1 MHRHHHFGEH
11 PLRAFCYGRQVR
23 RSRRWLRP
31 VRAGHAGRRPRRAG
45 RHFRAG
51 RMLADGDLK
60 LIALSLLAEAPRH
73 GYDIIKALEERT
85 SGVYS
90 PSPGVV
96 YPTLTF
102 LEEAGYATSSAEGN
116 KKVFSIT
123 EAGQAHLEEN
133 REMIDHVL
141 DHLERFGRKMA
152 KARDWFGWNDDG
164 EEGGPARGEA
174 AGRSAPAEAGAT
186 PASRSP
192 RGSARCRGR
201 EACRGGR
208 DTGEHRRGAG
218 SAVPALS
225 MPLPARRPGTIE
237 EMA

>member
-1 MHRHHHFGEH
+1 MHRHHPFGERAE
-11 PLRAFCYGRQVR
+11 RAFLHMAGKFGGRGGGFG
-23 RSRRWLRP
+23 P
-31 VRAGHAGRRPRRAG
+31 FGAGMRGGGRGGPG
-45 RHFRAG
+45 DMFRAG

-60 LIALSLLAEAPRH
+60 LITLSLLAEAPRH

-85 SGVYS
+85 SGIYS

-102 LEEAGYATSSAEGN
+102 LEEAGYAISSAEGN

-123 EAGQAHLEEN
+123 EAGQAHLDEN

-164 EEGGPARGEA
+164 EEGGRH
-174 AGRSAPAEAGAT
+174 
-186 PASRSP
+186 
-192 RGSARCRGR
+192 RGR
-201 EACRGGR
+201 HEKR
-208 DTGEHRRGAG
+208 DAFRAVRHRLRA
-218 SAVPALS
+218 ALS
-225 MPLPARRPGTIE
+225 EIVDAPEDKQAQAMSILDDAAAALEALSRR
-237 EMA
+237 

>member
-1 MHRHHHFGEH
+1 MHRHHHFSEH
-11 PLRAFCYGRQVR
+11 PLRAFMHMAGKFGGRGGGFGPFGQGMR
-23 RSRRWLRP
+23 
-31 VRAGHAGRRPRRAG
+31 GGGRGGPG
-45 RHFRAG
+45 DMFRAG

-60 LIALSLLAEAPRH
+60 LITLSLLAEAPRH

-164 EEGGPARGEA
+164 EEGGRRGRHEKRDAFRAVRHRLRA
-174 AGRSAPAEAGAT
+174 ALSDIVDAPEDTQAQAMSILQDAAEAL
-186 PASRSP
+186 
-192 RGSARCRGR
+192 
-201 EACRGGR
+201 E
-208 DTGEHRRGAG
+208 
-218 SAVPALS
+218 ALS
-225 MPLPARRPGTIE
+225 RR
-237 EMA
+237 

>member
-1 MHRHHHFGEH
+1 MHRHDHCGHHFGERMFMH
-11 PLRAFCYGRQVR
+11 MAGKFGGKFGGRGGGGFG
-23 RSRRWLRP
+23 P
-31 VRAGHAGRRPRRAG
+31 FGGRGGG
-45 RHFRAG
+45 RGPGDMFRAG

-60 LIALSLLAEAPRH
+60 LITLSLLADAPRH

-102 LEEAGYATSSAEGN
+102 LEEAGYAVSSSEGN

-123 EAGQAHLEEN
+123 EAGKAHLEEN
-133 REMIDHVL
+133 REMIDGVL

-164 EEGGPARGEA
+164 EDR
-174 AGRSAPAEAGAT
+174 
-186 PASRSP
+186 
-192 RGSARCRGR
+192 
-201 EACRGGR
+201 RGGR
-208 DTGEHRRGAG
+208 GGRGERSETRDEFRAIRHRLRAALGEIVDAPADTQAEAIAILEAAADALESLSHR
-218 SAVPALS
+218 
-225 MPLPARRPGTIE
+225 
-237 EMA
+237 